1 VTRAFAA
8 ADRLLRGLLALAV
21 LFGLLGGV
29 PWLLVWFI
37 GWPLPDHM
45 PGLGELGTALTT
57 PLDDRKIFSL
67 LAVLA
72 WALWLLFVRD
82 VLAEAIT
89 AATEAAD
96 ARRGRSRPPRQR
108 PIGPVRLVAALLVG
122 AIAGAVLFD
131 SLRGAVT
138 SRATGAAAAAN
149 AAHTPA
155 VAVAPVRAQPVEMV
169 DAVDAVGP
177 RPAVAAPVRPSIVAN
192 FTAPSHTTQSLTGQR
207 VTDQSGHLNAGQREP
222 DVSGWAQDAPG
233 GIHRVVKGDNLWD
246 IAKHELG
253 DPFRWRDIYVLNRD
267 KPQFNGYALTDP
279 DEIHIG
285 WVLVLPA
292 RTPGTP
298 PAGVASGTPV
308 PANPP
313 PQNPPPANPAPSTPT
328 GRPPASPAPATSL
341 PASPAPA
348 NPAPQPTTVDPANPS
363 ALAPSSTPAP
373 PPHPT
378 GAQPTPQHSEQDG
391 GEDSD
396 SEHGVSLPSQG
407 WVSLGLAATIAV
419 AAALLRLQRRRR
431 ARLRFPIPVRTGPQ
445 PAPVPPSLSTVDA
458 AGSRLLDLDT
468 GDSALPGVVPA
479 PQTVPAP
486 VGVDEHG
493 GEVSLFELPGPGVAL
508 DGPGA
513 VPAARAILAAVLSTG
528 LVAHLADRAIV
539 VTSADTLARLLP
551 PGAPPVGINTDRASF
566 DGERLIVLPDTAAV
580 VTYGEEEMIHR
591 RRLLDSMGMD
601 TVAALNARNDH
612 LENQT
617 QCVLL
622 RDADPRHA
630 ARLRAVAAHRDAL
643 WLHPVILGRHDGI
656 PTLDVDRDGTVLT
669 AEAQPS
675 GEPALPV
682 VRLATLAGRDLVD
695 VLALVAEVAPRHEEG
710 TDIDQAA
717 QAAHANTEPNAG
729 TPEDHPIDAAGI
741 GGVEV
746 DPAALGGS
754 SGDAAAEVEIPAR
767 NGDTVPLAR
776 LSVLGPLTVA
786 TDAGTVG
793 AGMRSGS
800 YGVLAMLAAHPS
812 GRTREQLAA
821 ALYPTVNP
829 ELADNRVRTDTTTA
843 RRVLR
848 QATGHNEAKFILY
861 DAGTGLYRLDPD
873 IIDVDLWRML
883 TAIQAANTATDDTE
897 CLAALRQAA
906 GCYGGEFAQGQ
917 DRAWALDYATTYRH
931 QVLGAYARIAEIL
944 EADHPDQAI
953 AALETAI
960 NLDPVN
966 EELYQ
971 RLMRIHGR
979 LGRPDAVRRTLRL
992 LEDRLADLG
1001 EAEPSEAT
1009 RRVAVRQLKPTLTR
1023 PR

>member
-1 VTRAFAA
+1 MRRMTSAVASLSWTSV
-8 ADRLLRGLLALAV
+8 LLIGLPAV
-21 LFGLLGGV
+21 LIR
-29 PWLLVWFI
+29 LV
-37 GWPLPDHM
+37 GWPLPRHM
-45 PGLGELGTALTT
+45 PTGAEWT
-57 PLDDRKIFSL
+57 
-67 LAVLA
+67 A
-72 WALWLLFVRD
+72 WAQQPLTR
-82 VLAEAIT
+82 
-89 AATEAAD
+89 
-96 ARRGRSRPPRQR
+96 
-108 PIGPVRLVAALLVG
+108 AALLDTA
-122 AIAGAVLFD
+122 AILAWLMWAALLATVLATAYGRVARLRRHLPNLRLPGPLQSLSAAMLGTVAV
-131 SLRGAVT
+131 STSVSTVT
-138 SRATGAAAAAN
+138 MPP
-149 AAHTPA
+149 AHAA
-155 VAVAPVRAQPVEMV
+155 VAADNLPHLG
-169 DAVDAVGP
+169 GP
-177 RPAVAAPVRPSIVAN
+177 NLSTRVYRTTEVPPPDPAVAAPS
-192 FTAPSHTTQSLTGQR
+192 
-207 VTDQSGHLNAGQREP
+207 
-222 DVSGWAQDAPG
+222 APG
-233 GIHRVVKGDNLWD
+233 GSAAAPMRAPNAPGGVHHVVRGDTLWD
-246 IAKHELG
+246 IAKAKLG
-253 DPFRWRDIYVLNRD
+253 DPTRWHEIYALNQGR
-267 KPQFNGYALTDP
+267 PQANGHVLTDP
-279 DEIHIG
+279 DEIDVG
-285 WVLVLPA
+285 WALVLPTIA
-292 RTPGTP
+292 
-298 PAGVASGTPV
+298 
-308 PANPP
+308 PP
-313 PQNPPPANPAPSTPT
+313 PVQAAPPANPAPATPAPPAQT
-328 GRPPASPAPATSL
+328 PASPAPATSL

-348 NPAPQPTTVDPANPS
+348 NPAPANPAPQATAVDPGNPS
-363 ALAPSSTPAP
+363 ASAGSSTLAPS
-373 PPHPT
+373 PHPT
-378 GAQPTPQHSEQDG
+378 GEHPAPQHSDHENGEQDG
-391 GEDSD
+391 GE
-396 SEHGVSLPSQG
+396 HGVNLPSQG

-445 PAPVPPSLSTVDA
+445 PAPIPPSLSTVDA

-551 PGAPPVGINTDRASF
+551 PGAPPVGINTDRTSF

-622 RDADPRHA
+622 LDADPRHA
-630 ARLRAVAAHRDAL
+630 AWLRAVAAHRDAL

-656 PTLDVDRDGTVLT
+656 PTLDVHRDGTVLT
-669 AEAQPS
+669 AEAELS

-695 VLALVAEVAPRHEEG
+695 VLALVAEVAPHQEEG
-710 TDIDQAA
+710 IDIDQVA

-786 TDAGTVG
+786 ADTGTVG

-873 IIDVDLWRML
+873 TIDVDLWRML

-906 GCYGGEFAQGQ
+906 ECYGGEFAQGQ

-931 QVLGAYARIAEIL
+931 QILGAYARIAEIL

-1009 RRVAVRQLKPTLTR
+1009 RRVAMRQLKPTLTR